1 MEESKEDAMI
11 RVDEQFMEEVGLSDM
26 PADEKQEFM
35 QHAEEELEVR
45 VGQRVGVGLSKEQ
58 LLEFSEIDD
67 LDIATDWLNRYV
79 PDFRDRVK
87 AVFEDFKQEIAS
99 ERDQILADDDAA

>member
-1 MEESKEDAMI
+1 MI
-11 RVDEQFMEEVGLSDM
+11 RVDEEFMEDVGLGDM
-26 PADEKQEFM
+26 PADEKREFM
-35 QHAEEELEVR
+35 RHAEEELEVR

-58 LLEFSEIDD
+58 LLEFSEIND

-87 AVFEDFKQEIAS
+87 SVFEDFKQEIAS
-99 ERDQILADDDAA
+99 ERDQILAD